1 MADDQLVQ
9 AYAQAIFEQAVGRW
23 RKALR
28 VVMENMEQAGDSLT
42 RLDNPAEQL
51 ELKKKLVDQLLPADA
66 DGEVR
71 NFVYLLAS
79 KSQIHML
86 PEVLAE
92 FDRYASR
99 GPVREAARVASAV
112 QLTDAERARLEQKV
126 RAQYGEGLDFEYRV
140 DKSLLGGVVVRVGDK
155 VIDGSVAGKL
165 AAMRHKLEAA
175 H

>member
-1 MADDQLVQ
+1 MAEDQLVH

-23 RKALR
+23 RKALSA
-28 VVMENMEQAGDSLT
+28 VSGNLEKAQDSLT
-42 RLDNPAEQL
+42 RLDNPAEDLQRKK
-51 ELKKKLVDQLLPADA
+51 ELVNRMLPAEA

-79 KSQIHML
+79 RGQVHLL

-99 GPVREAARVASAV
+99 GPVLEAARVASAV
-112 QLTDAERARLEQKV
+112 ELTDAERAQLERKV
-126 RAQYGEGLDFEYRV
+126 RAQYGENLDFEYRV
-140 DKSLLGGVVVRVGDK
+140 DKSLLGGVVVRIGDK

-165 AAMRHKLEAA
+165 AAMRQKLEATR
-175 H
+175 

>member
-1 MADDQLVQ
+1 MADDQLVH
-9 AYAQAIFEQAVGRW
+9 AYAQAIFEQAVERW

-28 VVMENMEQAGDSLT
+28 VVIERLEQERDSLT

-51 ELKKKLVDQLLPADA
+51 ARKKELVNHLLPDDV

-71 NFVYLLAS
+71 NFLYLLAS
-79 KSQIHML
+79 KNELHLLS
-86 PEVLAE
+86 EVLAE

-99 GPVREAARVASAV
+99 GPVREAARVATAV
-112 QLTDAERARLEQKV
+112 QLTDSERARLEQKV
-126 RAQYGEGLDFEYRV
+126 RAQYGDDLDFEYRV

-165 AAMRHKLEAA
+165 TAMRQKLEATR
-175 H
+175 

>member
-1 MADDQLVQ
+1 MADDQIVQ
-9 AYAQAIFEQAVGRW
+9 AYAQAIFEQAVERW

-28 VVMENMEQAGDSLT
+28 AVIENLDQAGDSLA
-42 RLDNPAEQL
+42 RLDNPAEHM
-51 ELKKKLVDQLLPADA
+51 ERKKKLVDHLLPAEV

-79 KSQIHML
+79 KGQVNLL
-86 PEVLAE
+86 PDVLAE

-99 GPVREAARVASAV
+99 GPVREAARIASAV
-112 QLTDAERARLEQKV
+112 QLTEAERARLEQKV

-165 AAMRHKLEAA
+165 AAMRHKLEATR
-175 H
+175 